1 MKLPSSDEL
10 DDIDEAQIRV
20 ELRGLPD
27 AMDTAC
33 HVYNKWPLVIDST
46 GNANRYLKYNGAY
59 IMANLPSEVQGE
71 NLRKIFIA
79 CLKRG
84 NTMILNFGDS
94 DCSTLTDIFD
104 PEFFPATILDRRCYC
119 DFFFP
124 NEGFKLVIVT
134 ENTNPTTDF
143 DSLLKLL
150 LGAKEVIRNSEDL
163 TEFAFD
169 GDLDGVKDLIEKGY
183 FMDSVDAHDH
193 SALSEAAAQGHAHVV
208 EYLLSLGA
216 NPNKCN
222 DKGRS
227 PLYRAAFNGHLP
239 VVQFLLE
246 SGADP
251 DKHDEGSGEMPMD
264 ACTDEATQNLLSS
277 WDREKTKSL
286 LIKREEAIQ
295 LAAESRLKTAAEREL
310 YARGKIRDELVK
322 YCQDGEKTAV
332 EELLNRMA
340 EEAEEC
346 SGRPTGTAQ
355 CRDPR
360 GNTLLAVSAWKG
372 HIEIVEMLL
381 TKYKTLDPGDG
392 TGSMFG
398 DPDKY
403 MRKVWRVDVNAQDQK
418 GWTPIQ
424 VAVFHKHVNIT
435 RLLLEHGADPSRK
448 NSYGK
453 DAFSL
458 AQVETPPNIKLM
470 RWYDHELFKKD
481 MEEKNNYKESECTLL
496 LNEWAR
502 TKRAAANTLGAEKAA
517 TEIKSI
523 EKKSA
528 EVSNDN
534 PKVQKVKKKN
544 STKPTPKGKTRKK
557 KKRKKK

>member
-1 MKLPSSDEL
+1 MGAAASLTSEKSKAVAQQIQGECGDKVIDLGRLKVLEAWWHSEQNNEEVAYNLVKDSYMKLPSSDEL
-10 DDIDEAQIRV
+10 DDIDEAKIRV

-104 PEFFPATILDRRCYC
+104 PEFFPATILDRRCCFEKRVWQPLLKPDTDGDC

-143 DSLLKLL
+143 DSLLKRVNIGNKDSESNGNCDNEDQVEIL

-264 ACTDEATQNLLSS
+264 ACNLYTFL
-277 WDREKTKSL
+277 
-286 LIKREEAIQ
+286 
-295 LAAESRLKTAAEREL
+295 
-310 YARGKIRDELVK
+310 
-322 YCQDGEKTAV
+322 
-332 EELLNRMA
+332 
-340 EEAEEC
+340 
-346 SGRPTGTAQ
+346 
-355 CRDPR
+355 
-360 GNTLLAVSAWKG
+360 
-372 HIEIVEMLL
+372 
-381 TKYKTLDPGDG
+381 
-392 TGSMFG
+392 
-398 DPDKY
+398 
-403 MRKVWRVDVNAQDQK
+403 
-418 GWTPIQ
+418 
-424 VAVFHKHVNIT
+424 
-435 RLLLEHGADPSRK
+435 
-448 NSYGK
+448 
-453 DAFSL
+453 
-458 AQVETPPNIKLM
+458 
-470 RWYDHELFKKD
+470 
-481 MEEKNNYKESECTLL
+481 
-496 LNEWAR
+496 
-502 TKRAAANTLGAEKAA
+502 
-517 TEIKSI
+517 
-523 EKKSA
+523 
-528 EVSNDN
+528 
-534 PKVQKVKKKN
+534 
-544 STKPTPKGKTRKK
+544 
-557 KKRKKK
+557 